1 MLGCVQM
8 VQDNEKPIA
17 KCTDLIPS
25 LARVAPNLELIAVA
39 SSLVQVFLL
48 IESQLCLPVVPT
60 MIVVEEQVVVGGD

>member
-8 VQDNEKPIA
+8 VQDNENPIA
-17 KCTDLIPS
+17 KCTDLITS

-39 SSLVQVFLL
+39 SSLVQVFLV
-48 IESQLCLPVVPT
+48 IESQLCLPVVPA